1 MIENFDGLRE
11 LLPESA
17 IAIVDVIGLEAA
29 MQLVEALGGVPMP
42 VNKGVLARGD
52 ARLEMLRQAVGEENT
67 RKLMDAFGG
76 EEIYI
81 PNCYRALRE
90 LFWRQFLS
98 EFDKLHTSGVSVLM
112 ALTQLCPVHKVSY
125 KQAMKVLSERKQ
137 HHVDQ
142 ASLPFD

>member
-1 MIENFDGLRE
+1 MMTNFEGLRE

-17 IAIVDVIGLEAA
+17 VALVDVIGLEAT
-29 MQLVEALGGVPMP
+29 MRLVEVLGGVPMP
-42 VNKGVLARGD
+42 VNKGILARGD
-52 ARLEMLRQAVGEENT
+52 ARLDMLRQAVGEENT

-90 LFWRQFLS
+90 VFWQRFLS
-98 EFDKLHTSGVSVLM
+98 EFDELRASGVSVM
-112 ALTQLCPVHKVSY
+112 MSLTRLCPVHKVSY

-137 HHVDQ
+137 HQSDQ

>member
-1 MIENFDGLRE
+1 MMKNLEGLRE

-17 IAIVDVIGLEAA
+17 IVIVDVIGLEAT
-29 MQLVEALGGVPMP
+29 MQLVEVLGGVPMP

-52 ARLEMLRQAVGEENT
+52 ARLDMLRQAVGEENT
-67 RKLMDAFGG
+67 RKLMNAFGG

-90 LFWRQFLS
+90 IFWQTFLA
-98 EFDKLHTSGVSVLM
+98 EFDDLRATGVSVLM
-112 ALTQLCPVHKVSY
+112 ALTKLCPVHKVSY
-125 KQAMKVLSERKQ
+125 KQAMKVLSERKNTRE
-137 HHVDQ
+137 DQ